1 MKTTH
6 SLLTIVA
13 ATLLSATS
21 IAQALN
27 CDLFTITSIEPDS
40 LNANNTIIN
49 IQMAGNSNDFINYP
63 FIPVVWDCNGDTVA
77 TGNMFFFGQMG
88 QSTLGYPVTALSD
101 DVCLPITLQF
111 VYGDEQLVNDTCLL
125 TFGGNTLSAQSLTDN
140 NLAIYPNPTT
150 DHVRI
155 NTHAQLTNSPFTLF
169 DATGRAVLSGKF
181 IEGGTTLSLEGLPA
195 GVYFLRAQEN
205 NAHVNRI
212 FKK

>member
-1 MKTTH
+1 MKTTY
-6 SLLTIVA
+6 SFLSIAT
-13 ATLLSATS
+13 ATLLSSTS

-27 CDLFTITSIEPDS
+27 CDLFSITSIEPDS
-40 LNANNTIIN
+40 FDVNNTLIN
-49 IQMAGNSNDFINYP
+49 IQYTGSEMSFINYP

-88 QSTLGYPVTALSD
+88 QTTQGYPVTALSD
-101 DVCLPITLQF
+101 DVCLPITVQF

-125 TFGGNTLSAQSLTDN
+125 TFGGNTLLAQSLTDD

-155 NTHAQLTNSPFTLF
+155 NTNAQLINSPFTLF
-169 DATGRAVLSGKF
+169 DATGRAVLTGKF

-195 GVYFLRAQEN
+195 GVYLLHAQEN